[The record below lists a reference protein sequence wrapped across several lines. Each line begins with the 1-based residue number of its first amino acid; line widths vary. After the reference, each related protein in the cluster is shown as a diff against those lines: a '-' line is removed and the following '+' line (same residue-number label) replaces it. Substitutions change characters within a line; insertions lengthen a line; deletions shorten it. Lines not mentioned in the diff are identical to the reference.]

1 MKKLAIYWRVFFIL
15 AKTKIMTSKDIS
27 LGIVKAVAI
36 LVASCLAL
44 FFLYQIATVIVYCII
59 AIVISL
65 LLNPLVTFLKTRLE
79 FKYTIAVIT
88 SLLLAF
94 LVISGFV
101 LLFVPLLLAQGE
113 NLSLL
118 DISSLEKNY
127 HLLLE
132 NVTVF
137 LDSYNINTKQLIQSS
152 KLSSFATFE
161 FIPNFLNSFL
171 STLGNF
177 SMGFASVLFITFF
190 LLKEKDVLYL
200 KFKRLLPESQKE
212 KVLNSMQDI
221 NRLLSRYFLGLLL
234 QLTIIMLLYLIVFII
249 FGVENAII
257 IALLCAIFNIVP
269 YVGPLIAS
277 VVAGLL
283 IMTSGIGSGAD
294 FASETLPTAIYV
306 LIGMSLVQ
314 VIDNNFSSPLIFSK
328 STNSHPLEIFL
339 VILIAGILF
348 GITGMII
355 AVPFYTSLKVI
366 GKEFLPDNKF
376 IKALTKNL

>member
-1 MKKLAIYWRVFFIL
+1 
-15 AKTKIMTSKDIS
+15 MTSKELSI
-27 LGIVKAVAI
+27 GIVRAVAI
-36 LVASCLAL
+36 LVAACLVL
-44 FFLYQIATVIVYCII
+44 FFLYQIATVILYCII
-59 AIVISL
+59 AIIISL
-65 LLNPLVTFLKTRLE
+65 LLNPLVSFLKLK
-79 FKYTIAVIT
+79 FKFKNTVAVIS
-88 SLLLAF
+88 SLLIAF
-94 LVISGFV
+94 LIISGFI

-118 DISSLEKNY
+118 DVSSLEKNY

-132 NVTVF
+132 NITVF

-152 KLSSFATFE
+152 KLSSFTTFE

-171 STLGNF
+171 STLGSF

-212 KVLNSMQDI
+212 KVLNSIQDI

-234 QLTIIMLLYLIVFII
+234 QLTIIMLLYIIVFLI

-277 VVAGLL
+277 VVASLL

-339 VILIAGILF
+339 VILISGILF

-366 GKEFLPDNKF
+366 GKEFLPENRI

>member
-1 MKKLAIYWRVFFIL
+1 
-15 AKTKIMTSKDIS
+15 MTSKELSI
-27 LGIVKAVAI
+27 GIVRAVAI
-36 LVASCLAL
+36 LVASCLVL
-44 FFLYQIATVIVYCII
+44 FFLYQITTVILYCII

-65 LLNPLVTFLKTRLE
+65 LLNPLVNFLKQR
-79 FKYTIAVIT
+79 FKFRNTLAVIS
-88 SLLLAF
+88 SLLIAF
-94 LVISGFV
+94 LIISGFV

-118 DISSLEKNY
+118 DVSSLEKNY

-132 NVTVF
+132 NITVF

-171 STLGNF
+171 STLGSF

-200 KFKRLLPESQKE
+200 KFKRLLPENQKE
-212 KVLNSMQDI
+212 KVLNSIQDI
-221 NRLLSRYFLGLLL
+221 NHLLSRYFLGLLL
-234 QLTIIMLLYLIVFII
+234 QLTIIMLLYLIIFII

-277 VVAGLL
+277 IVAGLL

-294 FASETLPTAIYV
+294 FATETLPTAIYV

-339 VILIAGILF
+339 VILIAGILS

-366 GKEFLPDNKF
+366 GKEFLPNNKI

>member
-1 MKKLAIYWRVFFIL
+1 
-15 AKTKIMTSKDIS
+15 MTSKELS
-27 LGIVKAVAI
+27 LGIVRAVAI
-36 LVASCLAL
+36 LVSVCLIL
-44 FFLYQIATVIVYCII
+44 FFLYQIATVILYCII

-65 LLNPLVTFLKTRLE
+65 LLNPLVNFLKTK
-79 FKYTIAVIT
+79 FKFKNTIAVVT
-88 SLLLAF
+88 SLLITF
-94 LVISGFV
+94 LVISGFI

-118 DISSLEKNY
+118 DISSLERNY

-132 NVTVF
+132 NITVF
-137 LDSYNINTKQLIQSS
+137 LDSYNINTKQLIESS
-152 KLSSFATFE
+152 KLSSFTTFE
-161 FIPNFLNSFL
+161 FIPNFLNSLL

-200 KFKRLLPESQKE
+200 KFERLLPESQKE
-212 KVLNSMQDI
+212 KVLNSIQDI
-221 NRLLSRYFLGLLL
+221 NHLLSRYFLGLLL
-234 QLTIIMLLYLIVFII
+234 QLTIIMLLYLIIFII
-249 FGVENAII
+249 FGVHNAII

-277 VVAGLL
+277 IVAGVL
-283 IMTSGIGSGAD
+283 IMTSSIGTGAD
-294 FASETLPTAIYV
+294 FATETLPTTIYV

-314 VIDNNFSSPLIFSK
+314 VIDNNFSSPYIFSK

-366 GKEFLPDNKF
+366 GKEFLPENRF

>member
-1 MKKLAIYWRVFFIL
+1 
-15 AKTKIMTSKDIS
+15 MTSKELS
-27 LGIVKAVAI
+27 LGIVRAVAI
-36 LVASCLAL
+36 LVSVCLIL
-44 FFLYQIATVIVYCII
+44 FFLYQIATVILYCII

-65 LLNPLVTFLKTRLE
+65 LLNPLVNFLKTK
-79 FKYTIAVIT
+79 FKFKNTIAVVT
-88 SLLLAF
+88 SLLITF
-94 LVISGFV
+94 LVISGFI

-118 DISSLEKNY
+118 DISSLERNY

-132 NVTVF
+132 NITVF
-137 LDSYNINTKQLIQSS
+137 LDSYNINTKQLIESS
-152 KLSSFATFE
+152 KLSSFTTFE
-161 FIPNFLNSFL
+161 FIPNFLNSLL

-200 KFKRLLPESQKE
+200 KFERLLPDNQKE
-212 KVLNSMQDI
+212 KILNSIQDI
-221 NRLLSRYFLGLLL
+221 NHLLSRYFLGLLL
-234 QLTIIMLLYLIVFII
+234 QLTIIMLLYLIIFII
-249 FGVENAII
+249 FGVHNAII

-277 VVAGLL
+277 IVAGLL
-283 IMTSGIGSGAD
+283 IMTSSIGTGAD
-294 FASETLPTAIYV
+294 FATETLPTTIYV

-314 VIDNNFSSPLIFSK
+314 VIDNNFSSPYIFSK

-366 GKEFLPDNKF
+366 GKEFLPENRF

>member
-1 MKKLAIYWRVFFIL
+1 
-15 AKTKIMTSKDIS
+15 MTSKELSI
-27 LGIVKAVAI
+27 GIVRAVAI
-36 LVASCLAL
+36 LVASCLVL
-44 FFLYQIATVIVYCII
+44 FFLYQIATVILYCII
-59 AIVISL
+59 AGVISL
-65 LLNPLVTFLKTRLE
+65 LLNPLVSFLKRR
-79 FKYTIAVIT
+79 FKFRNTLAVIS
-88 SLLLAF
+88 SLLIAF
-94 LVISGFV
+94 FVISGFV

-132 NVTVF
+132 NITVF
-137 LDSYNINTKQLIQSS
+137 LNSYNINTKQLIQSS

-200 KFKRLLPESQKE
+200 KFKRLLPENQKE
-212 KVLNSMQDI
+212 KVLNSIQDI
-221 NRLLSRYFLGLLL
+221 NHLLSRYFLGLLL
-234 QLTIIMLLYLIVFII
+234 QLTIIMILYIIVFLI

-339 VILIAGILF
+339 VILIAGILS

-366 GKEFLPDNKF
+366 GKEFLPDNKI

>member
-1 MKKLAIYWRVFFIL
+1 
-15 AKTKIMTSKDIS
+15 MTSKELSI
-27 LGIVKAVAI
+27 GIVRAVAI
-36 LVASCLAL
+36 LVASCLVL
-44 FFLYQIATVIVYCII
+44 FFLYQITTVILYCII

-65 LLNPLVTFLKTRLE
+65 LLNPLVNFLKQR
-79 FKYTIAVIT
+79 FKFRNTLAVIS
-88 SLLLAF
+88 SLLIAF
-94 LVISGFV
+94 LIISGFV

-118 DISSLEKNY
+118 DVSSLEKNY

-132 NVTVF
+132 NITVF

-171 STLGNF
+171 STLGSF

-200 KFKRLLPESQKE
+200 KFKRLLPENQKE
-212 KVLNSMQDI
+212 KVLNSIQDI
-221 NRLLSRYFLGLLL
+221 NHLLSRYFLGLLL
-234 QLTIIMLLYLIVFII
+234 QLTIIMLLYLIIFII

-277 VVAGLL
+277 IVAGLL

-294 FASETLPTAIYV
+294 FATETLPTAIYV

-348 GITGMII
+348 GISGMII

-366 GKEFLPDNKF
+366 GKEFFPENRI

>member
-1 MKKLAIYWRVFFIL
+1 
-15 AKTKIMTSKDIS
+15 MTSKELSI
-27 LGIVKAVAI
+27 GIVRAVAI
-36 LVASCLAL
+36 LVASCLVL
-44 FFLYQIATVIVYCII
+44 FFLYQITTVILYCII

-65 LLNPLVTFLKTRLE
+65 LLNPLVNFLKQR
-79 FKYTIAVIT
+79 FKFRNTLAVIS
-88 SLLLAF
+88 SLLIAF
-94 LVISGFV
+94 LIISGFV

-118 DISSLEKNY
+118 DVSSLEKNY

-132 NVTVF
+132 NITVF

-171 STLGNF
+171 STLGSF

-200 KFKRLLPESQKE
+200 KFKRLLPENQKE
-212 KVLNSMQDI
+212 KVLNSIQDI
-221 NRLLSRYFLGLLL
+221 NHLLSRYFLGLLL
-234 QLTIIMLLYLIVFII
+234 QLTIIMLLYLIIFII

-277 VVAGLL
+277 IVAGLL
-283 IMTSGIGSGAD
+283 IMTSGIGSGAN
-294 FASETLPTAIYV
+294 FATETLPTAIYV

-366 GKEFLPDNKF
+366 GKEFLPNNKI

>member
-1 MKKLAIYWRVFFIL
+1 
-15 AKTKIMTSKDIS
+15 MTSKDLS
-27 LGIVKAVAI
+27 FGIVRAVAI
-36 LVASCLAL
+36 LVAICLVL

-59 AIVISL
+59 AVVISL
-65 LLNPLVTFLKTRLE
+65 LLNPLVTFLKTK
-79 FKYTIAVIT
+79 FKFRNIFAVIT
-88 SLLLAF
+88 SLLLTF

-132 NVTVF
+132 NITVF
-137 LDSYNINTKQLIQSS
+137 LDAYNINTKQLIQSS

-161 FIPNFLNSFL
+161 FIPDFLNSLL

-212 KVLNSMQDI
+212 KVLNSIHDI

-234 QLTIIMLLYLIVFII
+234 QLTIIMVLYLTY
-249 FGVENAII
+249 E
-257 IALLCAIFNIVP
+257 
-269 YVGPLIAS
+269 
-277 VVAGLL
+277 
-283 IMTSGIGSGAD
+283 
-294 FASETLPTAIYV
+294 
-306 LIGMSLVQ
+306 
-314 VIDNNFSSPLIFSK
+314 
-328 STNSHPLEIFL
+328 
-339 VILIAGILF
+339 
-348 GITGMII
+348 
-355 AVPFYTSLKVI
+355 
-366 GKEFLPDNKF
+366 
-376 IKALTKNL
+376 

>member
-1 MKKLAIYWRVFFIL
+1 
-15 AKTKIMTSKDIS
+15 MTSKELSI
-27 LGIVKAVAI
+27 GIVRAVAI
-36 LVASCLAL
+36 LVASCLVL
-44 FFLYQIATVIVYCII
+44 FFLYQITTVILYCII

-65 LLNPLVTFLKTRLE
+65 LLNPLVNFLKQR
-79 FKYTIAVIT
+79 FKFRNTLAVIS
-88 SLLLAF
+88 SLLIAF
-94 LVISGFV
+94 LIISGFV

-118 DISSLEKNY
+118 DVSSLEKNY

-132 NVTVF
+132 NITVF

-171 STLGNF
+171 STLGSF

-200 KFKRLLPESQKE
+200 KFKRLLPENQKE
-212 KVLNSMQDI
+212 KVLNSIQDI
-221 NRLLSRYFLGLLL
+221 NHLLSRYFLGLLL
-234 QLTIIMLLYLIVFII
+234 QLTIIMLLYLIIFII

-277 VVAGLL
+277 IVAGLL

-294 FASETLPTAIYV
+294 FATETLPTAIYV

-366 GKEFLPDNKF
+366 GKEFLPDNKI

>member
-1 MKKLAIYWRVFFIL
+1 MWWVFFIL
-15 AKTKIMTSKDIS
+15 AKKKTMTSKELSI
-27 LGIVKAVAI
+27 GIVRAVAI
-36 LVASCLAL
+36 LVASCLVL
-44 FFLYQIATVIVYCII
+44 FFLYQITTVILYCII

-65 LLNPLVTFLKTRLE
+65 LLNPLVNFLKRR
-79 FKYTIAVIT
+79 FKFRNTLAVIS
-88 SLLLAF
+88 SLLIAF

-118 DISSLEKNY
+118 DVSSLEKNY

-132 NVTVF
+132 NITVF

-152 KLSSFATFE
+152 KLSSFTTFE

-171 STLGNF
+171 STLGSF

-200 KFKRLLPESQKE
+200 KFKRLLPENQKE
-212 KVLNSMQDI
+212 KILNSIQDI
-221 NRLLSRYFLGLLL
+221 NHLLSRYFLGLLL
-234 QLTIIMLLYLIVFII
+234 QLTIIMLLYLIIFII

-277 VVAGLL
+277 IVAGLL

-294 FASETLPTAIYV
+294 FATETLPTAIYV

-348 GITGMII
+348 GISGMII

-366 GKEFLPDNKF
+366 GKEFLPDNKI

>member
-1 MKKLAIYWRVFFIL
+1 
-15 AKTKIMTSKDIS
+15 MTSKELSI
-27 LGIVKAVAI
+27 GIVKAVAI
-36 LVASCLAL
+36 LVASSLVL
-44 FFLYQIATVIVYCII
+44 FFLYQIATVILYCII
-59 AIVISL
+59 AIIISL
-65 LLNPLVTFLKTRLE
+65 LLNPLVSFLKLK
-79 FKYTIAVIT
+79 FKFKNIIAVIS
-88 SLLLAF
+88 SLLIAF
-94 LVISGFV
+94 LIISGFV

-118 DISSLEKNY
+118 DVNSLEKNY

-132 NVTVF
+132 NITVF
-137 LDSYNINTKQLIQSS
+137 LNSYSINTKQLIQSS

-200 KFKRLLPESQKE
+200 KFERLLPESQKE
-212 KVLNSMQDI
+212 KVLNSIQDI
-221 NRLLSRYFLGLLL
+221 NHLLSRYFLGLLL
-234 QLTIIMLLYLIVFII
+234 QLTIIMLLYLIIFII

-366 GKEFLPDNKF
+366 GKEFLPDNKI

>member
-1 MKKLAIYWRVFFIL
+1 
-15 AKTKIMTSKDIS
+15 MTSKELSI
-27 LGIVKAVAI
+27 GIVRAVAI
-36 LVASCLAL
+36 LVASCLVL
-44 FFLYQIATVIVYCII
+44 FFLYQITTVILYCII

-65 LLNPLVTFLKTRLE
+65 LLNPLVNFLKRR
-79 FKYTIAVIT
+79 FKFRNTLAVIS
-88 SLLLAF
+88 SLLIAF

-118 DISSLEKNY
+118 DVSSLEKNY

-132 NVTVF
+132 NITVF

-152 KLSSFATFE
+152 KLSSFTTFE

-171 STLGNF
+171 STLGSF

-200 KFKRLLPESQKE
+200 KFKRLLPENQKE
-212 KVLNSMQDI
+212 KILNSIQDI
-221 NRLLSRYFLGLLL
+221 NHLLSRYFLGLLL
-234 QLTIIMLLYLIVFII
+234 QLTIIMLLYLIIFII

-277 VVAGLL
+277 IVAGLL

-294 FASETLPTAIYV
+294 FATETLPTAIYV

-348 GITGMII
+348 GISGMII

-366 GKEFLPDNKF
+366 GKEFLPENRI

>member
-1 MKKLAIYWRVFFIL
+1 MRKLANYWRVFFIL
-15 AKTKIMTSKDIS
+15 AKTKIMTSKDLS
-27 LGIVKAVAI
+27 LGIVKAVALLI
-36 LVASCLAL
+36 AIGLAL
-44 FFLYQIATVIVYCII
+44 FFLYQIATVIIYCVI

-65 LLNPLVTFLKTRLE
+65 LLNPLVTFFKTK
-79 FKYTIAVIT
+79 FKFKNTLAVIT
-88 SLLLAF
+88 SLLIAF

-132 NVTVF
+132 NITVF
-137 LDSYNINTKQLIQSS
+137 LDAYNINTKQLIQSS

-212 KVLNSMQDI
+212 KVLNSIHDI

-294 FASETLPTAIYV
+294 FANETLPTAIYV

>member
-1 MKKLAIYWRVFFIL
+1 VPIL
-15 AKTKIMTSKDIS
+15 LVTLLKINSMTSKEIS

-36 LVASCLAL
+36 LIASGLAL
-44 FFLYQIATVIVYCII
+44 FFLYKISTVLIYCII

-65 LLNPLVTFLKTRLE
+65 LLNPLVNFLKRKLK
-79 FKYTIAVIT
+79 FKNTLAVIT
-88 SLLLAF
+88 AILIAF
-94 LVISGFV
+94 LVISGFI
-101 LLFVPLLLAQGE
+101 LLFVPLLLAQGK

-118 DISSLEKNY
+118 DVTTLEKNY
-127 HLLLE
+127 HLLLQ
-132 NVTVF
+132 NITLF
-137 LDSYNINTKQLIQSS
+137 LDSYNVNTKQLIQSS
-152 KLSSFATFE
+152 KLSSFTTFE
-161 FIPNFLNSFL
+161 FIPNFINSFF

-190 LLKEKDVLYL
+190 ILKESESFYL
-200 KFKRLLPESQKE
+200 KFKQLLPDNQKE
-212 KVLNSMQDI
+212 KILNSVREI
-221 NRLLSRYFLGLLL
+221 NHLLSRYFLGLLL
-234 QLTIIMLLYLIVFII
+234 QLTIIMILYLVVFLF

-283 IMTSGIGSGAD
+283 VMTSGIGSGAD
-294 FASETLPTAIYV
+294 FANETLPTAIYV

-339 VILIAGILF
+339 VILMAGILF

-366 GKEFLPDNKF
+366 GKEFLPENKF

>member
-1 MKKLAIYWRVFFIL
+1 
-15 AKTKIMTSKDIS
+15 MTSKELSI
-27 LGIVKAVAI
+27 GIVRAVAI
-36 LVASCLAL
+36 LVASCLVL
-44 FFLYQIATVIVYCII
+44 FFLYQITTVILYCII

-65 LLNPLVTFLKTRLE
+65 LLNPLVNFLKRRLK
-79 FKYTIAVIT
+79 FKNTIATI
-88 SLLLAF
+88 SSILIAF

-118 DISSLEKNY
+118 NVSSLEKNY

-132 NVTVF
+132 NITVF

-152 KLSSFATFE
+152 KLSSFTTFE

-171 STLGNF
+171 STLGSF

-200 KFKRLLPESQKE
+200 KFKRLLPENQKE
-212 KVLNSMQDI
+212 KVLNSIQDI
-221 NRLLSRYFLGLLL
+221 NHLLSRYFLGLLL
-234 QLTIIMLLYLIVFII
+234 QLTIIMLLYLIIFII

-269 YVGPLIAS
+269 YIGPLIAS
-277 VVAGLL
+277 IVAGLL

-294 FASETLPTAIYV
+294 FATETLPTAIYV

-348 GITGMII
+348 GISGMII

-366 GKEFLPDNKF
+366 GKEFLPDNKI